1 MYLKLKL
8 MTILLALL
16 VALSFFNNAYA
27 VDPEQRVTQE
37 IGKGT
42 VKGRIMIKDMD
53 GVPLSWGQIM
63 FYDKSTGPPPLPG
76 KYERIPDILRY
87 MDAEGKFKEKIPAGK
102 YYMGAIKRLS
112 EDRLGPPK
120 EGDYIYRS
128 LNKKG
133 EPKEYEVKAGESID
147 VGTISEAFPIQPDD
161 FLKRRVTTAI
171 EGKIITMEWEPVAD
185 AVVVAFVQPIV
196 GRKPLFVSNKSDK
209 DGKYILPVTEGTYY
223 LRVRNS
229 FAAGPPEPGQII
241 GYFGEGTPAPISVKD
256 EEIVKEINMQVVT
269 FIGRGPVPRPAPKD
283 K

>member
-1 MYLKLKL
+1 MN
-8 MTILLALL
+8 ILLALL

-27 VDPEQRVTQE
+27 VDPEQRMTQE
-37 IGKGT
+37 IRKGT
-42 VKGRIMIKDMD
+42 VKGRIMVKDND
-53 GVPLSWGQIM
+53 GIPLSWGQIM
-63 FYDKSTGPPPLPG
+63 FYDKSTGPPPLPY
-76 KYERIPDILRY
+76 KYERVPDILRY
-87 MDAEGKFKEKIPAGK
+87 MDAEGKFAVKIPVGK

-128 LNKKG
+128 LNEKG
-133 EPKEYEVKAGESID
+133 EPKEYEVKEGESID
-147 VGTISEAFPIQPDD
+147 VGTISEAFPIQLDD

-171 EGKIITMEWEPVAD
+171 EGKIINMEWEPVAD
-185 AVVVAFVQPIV
+185 AVVVAFVQPII

-241 GYFGEGTPAPISVKD
+241 GYFGEGIPAPISVKD
-256 EEIVKEINMQVVT
+256 EEIVKEINMQVVI
-269 FIGRGPVPRPAPKD
+269 FRGRGPAPRPAPKD